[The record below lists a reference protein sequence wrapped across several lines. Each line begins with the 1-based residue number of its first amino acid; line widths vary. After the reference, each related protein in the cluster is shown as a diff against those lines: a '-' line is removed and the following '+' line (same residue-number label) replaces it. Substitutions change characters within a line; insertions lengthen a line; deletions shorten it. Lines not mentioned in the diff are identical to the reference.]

1 MAEAE
6 HPGRLLWRCRRGI
19 KELDVILGR
28 FAREGLAR
36 VSPAERQ
43 AFERLLGL
51 PDTLL
56 AGYFLGEE
64 RPADPE
70 LRSLAEHIRDLCHSL
85 PVC

>member
-1 MAEAE
+1 M
-6 HPGRLLWRCRRGI
+6 R
-19 KELDVILGR
+19 ELDVILGR
-28 FAREGLAR
+28 FARAGLIRA
-36 VSPAERQ
+36 SAAERQ

-51 PDTLL
+51 PDPLL

-70 LRSLAEHIRDLCHSL
+70 LRALTDRIRDLCHSS